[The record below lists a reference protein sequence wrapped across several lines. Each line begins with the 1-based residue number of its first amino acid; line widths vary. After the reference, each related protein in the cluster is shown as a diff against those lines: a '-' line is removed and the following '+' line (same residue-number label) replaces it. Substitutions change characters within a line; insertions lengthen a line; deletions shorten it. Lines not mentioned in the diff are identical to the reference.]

1 MPDKK
6 KKLIKIIIIIAI
18 ALVCLFVLSFILER
32 VVLSTQ
38 TSEYDYEFYVPT
50 DEEEYFTDSE
60 YLAKDRTL
68 YYTDEM
74 GQRWQI
80 TGDSEPA
87 DIGPVFFNLYFH
99 ALEQGDHETLNSLYA
114 EHFEDHTS
122 FTPQRTYAREL
133 KYLYDSKIDDSTFS
147 ITYSLDY
154 NIMKND
160 GSFRRDI
167 GSDMS
172 RTQYITLYYT
182 ADDAWIEE
190 VKTEY
195 RK

>member
-1 MPDKK
+1 MSAKK
-6 KKLIKIIIIIAI
+6 KKIVKMFLITAII
-18 ALVCLFVLSFILER
+18 LVSLFVISLILEG
-32 VVLSTQ
+32 VVKRNTDEKL
-38 TSEYDYEFYVPT
+38 DYEFYVPN
-50 DEEEYFTDSE
+50 EEEKYLDDPE
-60 YLAKDRTL
+60 YLMKDTIL
-68 YYTDEM
+68 HYTDAM
-74 GQRWQI
+74 GQRWYI
-80 TGDSEPA
+80 DGDSTCT
-87 DIGPVFFNLYFH
+87 DIGAIFFQLYFFS
-99 ALEQGDHETLNSLYA
+99 LEQGDADSLNSMYKKELQTY
-114 EHFEDHTS
+114 TS
-122 FTPQRTYAREL
+122 FTPQRIYAKEL
-133 KYLYDSKIDDSTFS
+133 VYLTDGQIDDSAFY

-182 ADDAWIEE
+182 EDDAWIEE